1 MSLKRVERLNEGP
14 FDFIRGAAGEVGR
27 KVSNSAPVR
36 AARDV
41 VNAGKA
47 ASAAA
52 ELEKEILALAKL
64 LGPVSQPAQPERVEP
79 TTSAPT
85 QSQQPKQQAQPRQRP
100 SQTTQQRSPSTQTSQ
115 QPSPFRTTS
124 KPKGK
129 IGPLGKDDFRWTFDS
144 YMRATYG
151 EPLTEGAMDFIRGA
165 GSAAMG
171 KFDDFV
177 SKYAE
182 RPSVLR
188 DIYHAGTQA
197 SQRANAAK
205 QQQADA
211 KRQQQAQAAAA
222 QLKQKIQQMGPAGI
236 QAAKAA
242 LAKLPADVRQN
253 VVQALGVSK

>member
-1 MSLKRVERLNEGP
+1 MSLKRVQRLNEGP

-41 VNAGKA
+41 VQAGRS

-52 ELEKEILALAKL
+52 ELEKEIFALAKL
-64 LGPVSQPAQPERVEP
+64 LGPVAQPQARVEP
-79 TTSAPT
+79 TMDAPA
-85 QSQQPKQQAQPRQRP
+85 QQQQAPQQPRQRP

-115 QPSPFRTTS
+115 HPSPFRTTT
-124 KPKGK
+124 KPKGSV
-129 IGPLGKDDFRWTFDS
+129 GPLGKDDFRWTFDS

-151 EPLTEGAMDFIRGA
+151 EPLAEGAMDFIRGA
-165 GSAAMG
+165 GAAAKG

-182 RPSVLR
+182 RPSMLK
-188 DIYHAGTQA
+188 DIYNAGSEA
-197 SQRANAAK
+197 SKQANAAK
-205 QQQADA
+205 QQKLAAQRQHQAS
-211 KRQQQAQAAAA
+211 AAAA
-222 QLKQKIQQMGPAGI
+222 QIKQKIQQMGPAGM
-236 QAAKAA
+236 QAARAA

-253 VVQALGVSK
+253 VMQALEVSK